1 MADLSNTKPLQVGGL
16 LGMDS
21 TNYFNMTEDWR
32 YSEQRLQAREQALKV
47 LLAKFGHQT
56 KGGAPV
62 HSQKSIYECAHDWV
76 SQGNISTSGIVKYYQ
91 AYYS

>member
-1 MADLSNTKPLQVGGL
+1 
-16 LGMDS
+16 MDS

-47 LLAKFGHQT
+47 LLAKFGHQHH
-56 KGGAPV
+56 GGAPV

>member
-16 LGMDS
+16 LEMDS

-56 KGGAPV
+56 QGGAPV